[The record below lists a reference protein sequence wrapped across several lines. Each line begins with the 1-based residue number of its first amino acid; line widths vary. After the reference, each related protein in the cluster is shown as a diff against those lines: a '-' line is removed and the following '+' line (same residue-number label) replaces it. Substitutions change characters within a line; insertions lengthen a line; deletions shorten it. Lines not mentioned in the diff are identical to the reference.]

1 MILKRKI
8 YNKLVDWK
16 KKSNGKTALLIE
28 GARRVGKSTIVKEFA
43 KANYKSFI
51 VIDFAHVSKN
61 VIQNF
66 ENNLIDLD
74 IFFQRLSVQYN
85 VQLFRRESLI
95 IFDEIQLYPKARE
108 AIKYLVM
115 DGRYDFIETGS
126 LISIKENVKNILI
139 PSEEERI
146 TMYPLDFEEFLWAL
160 KRTQLLELIKDC
172 FNNKTP
178 LPKEFHFQAMD
189 FFNQYILVGG
199 MPQSVVAYIQNDL
212 SFQEADIQKRN
223 TLSLYREDIKK
234 ASSKYA
240 LKIASIFESI
250 PSFLSSNNKEI
261 TLSGLDGG
269 RIHKDF
275 LEAFTWLDS
284 SMIAN
289 LCYRVNDPNIGFAL
303 TKDISRVKCYLGDT
317 GLLFSLAF
325 NENEITSEN
334 LYKQI
339 LDGKLSINKGMLYEN
354 VIAQMLRSQG
364 RKLYFYTHYSK
375 ESHINDI
382 EIDFLLSNESKT
394 NFKVYP
400 LEVKSSKNYTATSY
414 EKFKIKFGNRISK
427 SFIVHPKN
435 LIVNENETRLPPYML
450 FLLCN

>member
-8 YNKLVDWK
+8 YNKLIEWK

-51 VIDFAHVSKN
+51 VIDFAHISKN

-115 DGRYDFIETGS
+115 DGRYDFMETGS

-189 FFNQYILVGG
+189 FLNQYILVGG
-199 MPQSVVAYIQNDL
+199 MPQSVVAYIENDL

-223 TLSLYREDIKK
+223 ICLYRK
-234 ASSKYA
+234 
-240 LKIASIFESI
+240 
-250 PSFLSSNNKEI
+250 
-261 TLSGLDGG
+261 
-269 RIHKDF
+269 
-275 LEAFTWLDS
+275 
-284 SMIAN
+284 
-289 LCYRVNDPNIGFAL
+289 
-303 TKDISRVKCYLGDT
+303 
-317 GLLFSLAF
+317 
-325 NENEITSEN
+325 
-334 LYKQI
+334 
-339 LDGKLSINKGMLYEN
+339 
-354 VIAQMLRSQG
+354 
-364 RKLYFYTHYSK
+364 
-375 ESHINDI
+375 
-382 EIDFLLSNESKT
+382 
-394 NFKVYP
+394 
-400 LEVKSSKNYTATSY
+400 
-414 EKFKIKFGNRISK
+414 
-427 SFIVHPKN
+427 
-435 LIVNENETRLPPYML
+435 
-450 FLLCN
+450 

>member
-1 MILKRKI
+1 
-8 YNKLVDWK
+8 
-16 KKSNGKTALLIE
+16 
-28 GARRVGKSTIVKEFA
+28 
-43 KANYKSFI
+43 
-51 VIDFAHVSKN
+51 
-61 VIQNF
+61 
-66 ENNLIDLD
+66 
-74 IFFQRLSVQYN
+74 
-85 VQLFRRESLI
+85 
-95 IFDEIQLYPKARE
+95 
-108 AIKYLVM
+108 
-115 DGRYDFIETGS
+115 
-126 LISIKENVKNILI
+126 
-139 PSEEERI
+139 
-146 TMYPLDFEEFLWAL
+146 
-160 KRTQLLELIKDC
+160 
-172 FNNKTP
+172 
-178 LPKEFHFQAMD
+178 
-189 FFNQYILVGG
+189 
-199 MPQSVVAYIQNDL
+199 
-212 SFQEADIQKRN
+212 
-223 TLSLYREDIKK
+223 LSLYREDINK

-261 TLSGLDGG
+261 TLSRLDGG
-269 RIHKDF
+269 RIHEDF

-364 RKLYFYTHYSK
+364 KKLYFYTHYSK
-375 ESHINDI
+375 ERHINDI

-400 LEVKSSKNYTATSY
+400 LEVKSSKNYTAISY
-414 EKFKIKFGNRISK
+414 EKFKMKFGNRISK

-435 LIVNENETRLPPYML
+435 LFVNENETRLPPYML
-450 FLLCN
+450 FLLCD

>member
-8 YNKLVDWK
+8 YSKLVDWK

-61 VIQNF
+61 IIQNF

-223 TLSLYREDIKK
+223 ILSLYREDINK

-250 PSFLSSNNKEI
+250 PSFLSSNNKEV

-269 RIHKDF
+269 RIHEDF

-303 TKDISRVKCYLGDT
+303 TKDISRVKC
-317 GLLFSLAF
+317 
-325 NENEITSEN
+325 
-334 LYKQI
+334 
-339 LDGKLSINKGMLYEN
+339 
-354 VIAQMLRSQG
+354 
-364 RKLYFYTHYSK
+364 
-375 ESHINDI
+375 
-382 EIDFLLSNESKT
+382 
-394 NFKVYP
+394 
-400 LEVKSSKNYTATSY
+400 
-414 EKFKIKFGNRISK
+414 
-427 SFIVHPKN
+427 
-435 LIVNENETRLPPYML
+435 
-450 FLLCN
+450 

>member
-8 YNKLVDWK
+8 YSKLVDWK

-61 VIQNF
+61 IIQNF

-126 LISIKENVKNILI
+126 LISTKENVKNILI

-160 KRTQLLELIKDC
+160 KRTQLLEFMKDC

-223 TLSLYREDIKK
+223 ILSLYREDIKK

-284 SMIAN
+284 SMITN
-289 LCYRVNDPNIGFAL
+289 LCYRVNDPNFGFAL

-375 ESHINDI
+375 ERHINDI

-450 FLLCN
+450 FLLCD

>member
-8 YNKLVDWK
+8 YNKLIEWK

-51 VIDFAHVSKN
+51 VIDFAHISKN

-85 VQLFRRESLI
+85 IQLFRRESLI

-115 DGRYDFIETGS
+115 DGRYDFI
-126 LISIKENVKNILI
+126 
-139 PSEEERI
+139 
-146 TMYPLDFEEFLWAL
+146 LDFEEFLCAL
-160 KRTQLLELIKDC
+160 KRTQLLKLIKDC

-199 MPQSVVAYIQNDL
+199 MPQSVAAYIENDL
-212 SFQEADIQKRN
+212 SFQEADAQKRN
-223 TLSLYREDIKK
+223 ILSLYREDINK

-240 LKIASIFESI
+240 LKIASIFENI
-250 PSFLSSNNKEI
+250 PSFLSSNNKEV
-261 TLSGLDGG
+261 TLSWLDGG
-269 RIHKDF
+269 RIHEDF

-339 LDGKLSINKGMLYEN
+339 MDGKLSINKGMLYEN

-375 ESHINDI
+375 ERHINDI

-400 LEVKSSKNYTATSY
+400 LEVKSSKNYT
-414 EKFKIKFGNRISK
+414 NRISK

-435 LIVNENETRLPPYML
+435 LIVNESETRLPPYML
-450 FLLCN
+450 FLLSN

>member
-8 YNKLVDWK
+8 YSKLVDWK

-61 VIQNF
+61 IIQNF

-223 TLSLYREDIKK
+223 ILSLYREDINK

-250 PSFLSSNNKEI
+250 PSFLSSNNKEV

-269 RIHKDF
+269 RIHEDF

-339 LDGKLSINKGMLYEN
+339 LGGKLSINKGMLYEN
-354 VIAQMLRSQG
+354 VIAQMLKSQG
-364 RKLYFYTHYSK
+364 KKLYFYTHYSK
-375 ESHINDI
+375 ERHINDI

-450 FLLCN
+450 FLLSN